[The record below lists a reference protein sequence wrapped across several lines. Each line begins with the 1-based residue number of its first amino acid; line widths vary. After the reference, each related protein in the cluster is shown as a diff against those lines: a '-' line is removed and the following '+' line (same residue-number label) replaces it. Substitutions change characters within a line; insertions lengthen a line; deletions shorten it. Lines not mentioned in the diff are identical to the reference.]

1 MKRYMNFIL
10 NQFANSKIN
19 SAVII
24 NDVVNGMTGR

>member
-10 NQFANSKIN
+10 NQFTNSKIN